1 MVSKKFKFI
10 SYKTQSL
17 SKKNIQEICL
27 LKIDGWKYS
36 FKDQKRWFKKNIF
49 RNDIHNCLFIED
61 CLVGYTCLRKRK
73 YYFIKKKMDYLLF
86 DTIIIKK
93 SFRGL
98 NLGKKLMR
106 FNNRI
111 IKKNKLPSFLIT
123 TKKNLNFYRNSKWK
137 INFKNFTFT
146 NHKVKKNKI
155 LMNLNIDKIL
165 LKQPKI
171 FLST

>member
-1 MVSKKFKFI
+1 
-10 SYKTQSL
+10 
-17 SKKNIQEICL
+17 
-27 LKIDGWKYS
+27 
-36 FKDQKRWFKKNIF
+36 
-49 RNDIHNCLFIED
+49 
-61 CLVGYTCLRKRK
+61 
-73 YYFIKKKMDYLLF
+73 
-86 DTIIIKK
+86 
-93 SFRGL
+93 
-98 NLGKKLMR
+98 MR

-146 NHKVKKNKI
+146 NHTVKKNKI